1 MAVDRSYVGAAVLAL
16 LAWCCGIVAVSYC
29 FVSLVSLTLLDRL
42 SHKLYNCSSHVES
55 YYTVGP
61 AS

>member
-42 SHKLYNCSSHVES
+42 SHKLYIFQVMRGKLLNLM
-55 YYTVGP
+55 
-61 AS
+61 